1 MTLLVNASR
10 RQTLFP
16 SNVGGGVIGT
26 YRQRNDE
33 VITYCID
40 YSSWL
45 NDDESLASA
54 TFEASSGAETL
65 VTISG
70 YEIEDDKKLL
80 FQISG
85 GLDDNKYA
93 ITVETTTETDQVKID
108 VFYVSVGTQDAN
120 LNFPAVDSLV
130 SQAQTYRNEAQ
141 TAATNAATSATAA
154 ASSATSAAASASSV
168 GASAASA
175 TASAATATTKASEAA
190 ASASAAST
198 SATTA
203 TTKASEAA
211 SSASSASTSAT
222 TATTKASEAATSAS
236 NAATSATTATTKATE
251 ASTSATAAAA
261 SATTANTAANNAATS
276 LASANTAKTAAQ
288 TAQAAAESARDATL
302 AAYDS
307 FDDRYLGAKA
317 SDPSVDNDGNALVGG
332 SLYFNTTDSVM
343 KVYTGTAWVAAY
355 VSGTS
360 TGTLL
365 AANNLGDL
373 TNAATARNNLGLG
386 SAATRSDT
394 YFATAAQ
401 VNAIPDPVA
410 MALVFGS

>member
-16 SNVGGGVIGT
+16 TNVGGGVIGT

-33 VITYCID
+33 TITYCLD

-45 NDDESLASA
+45 NDDESLSSA

-70 YEIEDDKKLL
+70 YEIEDDRKLL
-80 FQISG
+80 FQITG
-85 GLDDNKYA
+85 GIDDNKYA
-93 ITVETTTETDQVKID
+93 ITVETTTDTDQVKID
-108 VFYVSVGTQDAN
+108 VFYVSIGLTDAN

-141 TAATNAATSATAA
+141 TAATNAASSATSAAASASSVGASATAA
-154 ASSATSAAASASSV
+154 ASSATSAAASAS
-168 GASAASA
+168 
-175 TASAATATTKASEAA
+175 TATTKASEA
-190 ASASAAST
+190 SA
-198 SATTA
+198 
-203 TTKASEAA
+203 
-211 SSASSASTSAT
+211 SASSASTSAT

-236 NAATSATTATTKATE
+236 NAATSASTATTKASEASTSATNAASSASTATTKATE
-251 ASTSATAAAA
+251 AATSATAAAN
-261 SATTANTAANNAATS
+261 SATSANTSANNAASS

-288 TAQAAAESARDATL
+288 TAQAAAESARDQTL
-302 AAYDS
+302 AAFDS
-307 FDDRYLGAKA
+307 FDDRYLGAKS

-332 SLYFNTTDSVM
+332 ALYFNSTSGVM
-343 KVYTGTAWVAAY
+343 KVYTGSAWVAAY
-355 VSGTS
+355 VSGDA
-360 TGTLL
+360 TGSLL

-373 TNAATARNNLGLG
+373 ANTASARTNLGLG
-386 SAATRSDT
+386 SAALRSDT

-401 VNAIPDPVA
+401 VSAIPDPVA